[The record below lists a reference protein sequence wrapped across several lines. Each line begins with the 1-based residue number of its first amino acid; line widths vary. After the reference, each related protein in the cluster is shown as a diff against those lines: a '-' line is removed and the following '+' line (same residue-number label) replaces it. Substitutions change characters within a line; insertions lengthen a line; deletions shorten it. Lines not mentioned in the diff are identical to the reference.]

1 MRRDFL
7 LLPKG
12 VPALLLLPMLSLLVA
27 CPVDEGPQPPDCA
40 VQDELPEGE
49 LHALVDGQEWVAE
62 QTMFQVVAAGMML
75 GYNVDAHNTMTIR
88 LRFSSH
94 FSIDEETEA
103 LIIEEGDDIQDI
115 HDDRAAP
122 ADFSVG
128 DGSRDGA
135 DVTLMVDDVTV
146 HSGEASEEGFLRLVE
161 YAEDED
167 TGAVTLLGCGWFDA
181 AEQNDGDGEAS
192 MTGISFSM
200 PIP

>member
-1 MRRDFL
+1 MRNTL
-7 LLPKG
+7 ALLPI
-12 VPALLLLPMLSLLVA
+12 ALLLA
-27 CPVDEGPQPPDCA
+27 GCPTESGPQAPSCT

-49 LHALVDGQEWVAE
+49 LHALVDGEEWVAE

-88 LRFSSH
+88 LRFASL
-94 FSIDEETEA
+94 FSIDEETGA
-103 LIIEEGDDIQDI
+103 TLIEEGDEIQDI

-128 DGSRDGA
+128 DGTRDGA
-135 DVTLMVDDVTV
+135 DVTLMIDDVTV

-181 AEQNDGDGEAS
+181 AEQNGGDVEAS